1 MCSFLPI
8 CFSFFF
14 SFPKTDD
21 SWHSAPCL
29 GSLTAANFTSA
40 RYFSGRCP
48 FFPPIARQPV
58 PVPVRLFSIV
68 AQRAGGTPLLAGPR
82 SCQRPPI
89 LIGGQPKRQ
98 FTPSNISSTH
108 TNTRTHTAREFALF
122 SKHTHLPALPSRLVL
137 PTRPLHNPHRLR
149 GHETWFVHREE
160 ALRASKEKK
169 RERLREREK
178 RDTKVQRYC
187 STEYKQTK
195 EALVRYR
202 QTDRQGAF
210 RLVVVAVDFVP
221 VPDHHLVSR
230 DPSAALTGQPSWLNQ
245 PIPII
250 PPILVQNQCS
260 PHGTLYATRCCCT
273 LGTGNV
279 AARVSSFY

>member
-1 MCSFLPI
+1 MKVCSFLPI

-14 SFPKTDD
+14 FPFPKQTTAGTQHRVWEV
-21 SWHSAPCL
+21 SLQRTLLAPGTSL
-29 GSLTAANFTSA
+29 GAVL
-40 RYFSGRCP
+40 

-169 RERLREREK
+169 RERLRERERK
-178 RDTKVQRYC
+178 ETQRYKGTVVP
-187 STEYKQTK
+187 STNKRRK
-195 EALVRYR
+195 
-202 QTDRQGAF
+202 
-210 RLVVVAVDFVP
+210 
-221 VPDHHLVSR
+221 H
-230 DPSAALTGQPSWLNQ
+230 
-245 PIPII
+245 
-250 PPILVQNQCS
+250 
-260 PHGTLYATRCCCT
+260 
-273 LGTGNV
+273 
-279 AARVSSFY
+279 